1 MWYHT
6 KCCSVGDEMYYI
18 LVSSPFTWICVDCG
32 LPSFSNSLFE
42 TSLDLF
48 NSFSSLDSLSQEFSS
63 LQQSTSSE
71 PSNDK
76 RYKKRRYDKNNF
88 NKLNVLSLNCNSIK
102 SQHKSGP
109 LKTLVDSKKPHII
122 LGCESKLDSSISSSE
137 VFPQDYEIFH
147 KDRISDNPGG
157 GVFIAVH
164 NTVLATHQPSLDK
177 PKPSGLK

>member
-1 MWYHT
+1 M
-6 KCCSVGDEMYYI
+6 D
-18 LVSSPFTWICVDCG
+18 LRG
-32 LPSFSNSLFE
+32 LWATQFSNSLFE